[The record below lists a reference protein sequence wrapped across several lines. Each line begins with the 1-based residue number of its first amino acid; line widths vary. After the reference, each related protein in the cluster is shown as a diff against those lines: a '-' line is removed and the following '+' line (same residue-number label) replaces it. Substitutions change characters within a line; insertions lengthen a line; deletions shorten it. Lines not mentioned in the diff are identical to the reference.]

1 MNQPKRGRPPI
12 LDETKRAQICGVL
25 SVGGGMALAADAVG
39 CCVRTIYNTMERDA
53 KFKAEIKRAR
63 AGSEIKLLKCVD
75 DAAMEP
81 RYWRA
86 AAWKLERIRPERYR
100 AQKSGTY
107 TIEHVLTVVDELLT
121 VVQETIDE
129 HTIEP
134 AKSAERTE
142 AAGAHRGSAPAD
154 KQAVASGEKTRSAAV
169 PNAHRGS
176 APADKPPVASSS
188 TPEQTAKAALFNNIL
203 DRLKIRML
211 DRALETDNSI
221 EHLLDYLRLPTK
233 DPPADAA

>member
-1 MNQPKRGRPPI
+1 MNQPKRGRPPT

-63 AGSEIKLLKCVD
+63 AGSEIKLLKCID

-100 AQKSGTY
+100 AQKSDTY

-129 HTIEP
+129 HTLEP

-154 KQAVASGEKTRSAAV
+154 KPPVASGEK
-169 PNAHRGS
+169 
-176 APADKPPVASSS
+176 

-203 DRLKIRML
+203 DRLKIRMM
-211 DRALETDNSI
+211 DRALETDDSI